1 MQNNNKDG
9 ISHLIEKEIHSNNK
23 ILKPDYRYVDTQNPN
38 ERIHKF
44 NLRKRTIHQKY
55 NLPMSMRESEMV
67 KKIGYSKIW
76 DCGLYR
82 YIWKNETV

>member
-1 MQNNNKDG
+1 LYTKLGFKID
-9 ISHLIEKEIHSNNK
+9 K